1 MVVEGDHPY
10 ISKPMREQWEIMSIT
25 LMSNIYCVMYYTL
38 RQLFEGLMVLYL
50 LFDLIDVGQN
60 FQFHATNCY
69 IYIDYSF
76 SNTCK
81 KGQLGPNP

>member
-10 ISKPMREQWEIMSIT
+10 ISNPVREQWEIISIK
-25 LMSNIYCVMYYTL
+25 LMSNIYCVVYYTL

-50 LFDLIDVGQN
+50 LFDLIDVGRN
-60 FQFHATNCY
+60 FQFHVTSCYIY

-81 KGQLGPNP
+81 KGQL